1 MNHPKDLRHQRASR
15 TAVALLFTAMISL
28 AIAPGALASALAP
41 DFYTGAS
48 PTEKDPLAGPGA
60 PSVAQVR
67 RDIDILNTV
76 IRYIKTD
83 YLEVPD
89 PNKSMPGA
97 FQGLVNA
104 LDVMSGYLDKT
115 AAVKY
120 NASKTAPLKDVGAV
134 VFKRT
139 NAFPLVI
146 AVVPGSPAEK
156 AGVKMGDFLS
166 ALDDRSTLVWSLSEI
181 DSYLKDTAASTVKL
195 RVIRENTTKEIPVTR
210 ADVYPRALTYAPQ
223 AGTAGILTIHHLYAP
238 LAADLAKTVVPAVK
252 ALKAPLI
259 VDLRD
264 CHEGDPSVVA
274 AFLNFFLAG
283 DKAGGFEKKN
293 GEKEILALPN
303 PAPLAGLPI
312 VVWTNQATLGP
323 AEIVAAALKD
333 QRQAKVVGIETP
345 GLASKQEVFPLDSG
359 DALLLTTGVY
369 VTASG
374 RKIWGVGVTP
384 DVAVEAGKTATK
396 DYLAKTTA
404 LSSGR

>member
-1 MNHPKDLRHQRASR
+1 MNNQIDPRSRAAR
-15 TAVALLFTAMISL
+15 RPAAAALFLAAVLSL
-28 AIAPGALASALAP
+28 AAAPGAA
-41 DFYTGAS
+41 
-48 PTEKDPLAGPGA
+48 
-60 PSVAQVR
+60 AQVR

-83 YLEVPD
+83 YLEAPD

-104 LDVMSGYLDKT
+104 LDVMSGYLDKP
-115 AAVKY
+115 AVVKY
-120 NASKTAPLKDVGAV
+120 NASRTAPLKDVGAI
-134 VFKRT
+134 VFKRA

-156 AGVKMGDFLS
+156 AGIKMGDYLS

-181 DSYLKDTAASTVKL
+181 NIYLKDASPGAVKL
-195 RVIRENTTKEIPVTR
+195 RVIRETTTKEIPVTR
-210 ADVYPRALTYAPQ
+210 ADLYPKALTYTPQ
-223 AGTAGILTIHHLYAP
+223 AGTAGILTVHHFYAP
-238 LAADLAKTVVPAVK
+238 LAADMAKTVAPAVK
-252 ALKAPLI
+252 ALKAPLV

-264 CHEGDPSVVA
+264 CHEGDPAVVA
-274 AFLNFFLAG
+274 AFLNFFLTG
-283 DKAGGFEKKN
+283 DKAGGFEKKS
-293 GEKEILALPN
+293 GEKELLACPD
-303 PAPLAGLPI
+303 PAPLAGLPV

-323 AEIVAAALKD
+323 AEIAAAALKD

-345 GLASKQEVFPLDSG
+345 GLASKQELFPLDSG

-374 RKIWGVGVTP
+374 RKVWGSGVAP
-384 DVAVEAGKTATK
+384 DVAVEPGKTATK